1 MFNFF
6 KKTEKKSAQG
16 YCNQEID
23 TTFDYQTKYSEAIRF
38 FVNAYYEV
46 APVGIAV
53 DMIAQ
58 EVAHL
63 SITAEDS
70 TGEFNQNAEILKK
83 LKTPN
88 KDQSLRS
95 FIDEIMA
102 HYILLGNVFID
113 FNKASSNNKSS
124 YEMLVLSQQNI
135 TTAGIQANG
144 KAKTIIYGGDNNNQS
159 LEYNY
164 NDKTKQYET
173 KQGNI
178 LLHLKNNNLTTI
190 DKQMGVSFLAK
201 GQLEISQ
208 YKSLSEYNNGLIK
221 NQCRPSLGFFFE
233 VDNMSD
239 SQIEDIKQTMKA
251 ISGSTKAGKPFAI
264 TAKARVEKFS
274 ESTKDMD
281 FENLK
286 KSTKNIIAQC
296 LKIPLPLL
304 NDTTMTYSN
313 YSTAQY
319 AFFDNCVLPFAEVM
333 IDFFNDKILPLL
345 GESKYKLAI
354 DKTTIGT
361 LEERKL
367 ATVKSHAEAGVF
379 TINEIRAI
387 AGKEAV
393 ESGDII
399 YQPQNLVPVGTDRY
413 TQDNRETPSDKAFF
427 IALMKEQGYNDN
439 EIKELA
445 KKYF

>member
-16 YCNQEID
+16 YCQQEID
-23 TTFDYQTKYSEAIRF
+23 TIFDYQTRYSEAIRF

-58 EVAHL
+58 EIAHL

-70 TGEFNQNAEILKK
+70 TGEFNNNVEILKK
-83 LKTPN
+83 LRTPN

-95 FIDEIMA
+95 FIDEIMV

-113 FNKASSNNKSS
+113 FNKIGSS

-135 TTAGIQANG
+135 TIAGMQANG
-144 KAKTIIYGGDNNNQS
+144 KATTIIYSGSNDN
-159 LEYNY
+159 LIYREYNY
-164 NDKTKQYET
+164 NSQTNQYET

-178 LLHLKNNNLTTI
+178 LLHLKNNNITTI
-190 DKQMGVSFLAK
+190 DKQMGVSFLMK

-233 VDNMSD
+233 ADNMSD
-239 SQIEDIKQTMKA
+239 WQIENIKKTMQGL
-251 ISGSTKAGKPFAI
+251 SGPTQAGKPFAI

-281 FENLK
+281 FESLK

-319 AFFDNCVLPFAEVM
+319 AFFDNCVLPFAQVM
-333 IDFFNDKILPLL
+333 IDFFNNKILPLL

-354 DKTTIGT
+354 DKTTIGA

-379 TINEIRAI
+379 SINEIRAI
-387 AGKEAV
+387 GGKESV
-393 ESGDII
+393 ENGDII
-399 YQPQNLVPVGTDRY
+399 YQPQNLIPVGTDRY
-413 TQDNRETPSDKAFF
+413 TQDNRETPSEKAFF
-427 IALMKEQGYNDN
+427 IALMKEQGYSDN

>member
-1 MFNFF
+1 MFNLF

-16 YCNQEID
+16 YCQQEID
-23 TTFDYQTKYSEAIRF
+23 TIFDYQTRYSEAIRF

-58 EVAHL
+58 EIAHL

-70 TGEFNQNAEILKK
+70 TGEFNNNVEILKK
-83 LKTPN
+83 LRTPN

-95 FIDEIMA
+95 FIDEIMV

-113 FNKASSNNKSS
+113 FNKIGSS

-135 TTAGIQANG
+135 TIAGIQANG
-144 KAKTIIYGGDNNNQS
+144 KATTIIYSGSNDN
-159 LEYNY
+159 LIYREYNY
-164 NDKTKQYET
+164 NSQTNQYET

-178 LLHLKNNNLTTI
+178 LLHLKNNNITTI
-190 DKQMGVSFLAK
+190 DKQMGVSFLMK

-233 VDNMSD
+233 VDKMSN
-239 SQIEDIKQTMKA
+239 SQIDDIKETMKA

-304 NDTTMTYSN
+304 NDATMTYSN

-319 AFFDNCVLPFAEVM
+319 AFFDNCVLPFAQIM
-333 IDFFNDKILPLL
+333 IDFFNNKILPLL

-354 DKTTIGT
+354 DKTTIGA

-367 ATVKSHAEAGVF
+367 ATVKSHAEASVF

-387 AGKEAV
+387 GGKEAV
-393 ESGDII
+393 ENGDII

-413 TQDNRETPSDKAFF
+413 TQDNREAPSEKAFF

>member
-23 TTFDYQTKYSEAIRF
+23 TRFDYQSRYSEAIRF
-38 FVNAYYEV
+38 FVGAYYEV

-83 LKTPN
+83 LRTPN

-95 FIDEIMA
+95 FIDEIMVN
-102 HYILLGNVFID
+102 YILTGNVFID
-113 FNKASSNNKSS
+113 FNKVGSS
-124 YEMLVLSQQNI
+124 YEMLILSQQNI
-135 TTAGIQANG
+135 TLAGMQPNG
-144 KAKTIIYGGDNNNQS
+144 KATTIIYSGSNDN
-159 LEYNY
+159 LLYREYNY
-164 NDKTKQYET
+164 NSETNLYQT

-319 AFFDNCVLPFAEVM
+319 AFFDNCILPFAQVI
-333 IDFFNDKILPLL
+333 IDFFNDRILPLL
-345 GESKYKLAI
+345 REDKYKLAI
-354 DKTTIGT
+354 DKASIGA

-367 ATVKSHAEAGVF
+367 ATVKSYADAGVF

-399 YQPQNLVPVGTDRY
+399 YQPQNLIPVGTDRY

>member
-23 TTFDYQTKYSEAIRF
+23 TRFDYQSRYSEAIRF
-38 FVNAYYEV
+38 FVSAYYEV

-83 LKTPN
+83 LRTPN
-88 KDQSLRS
+88 KDQSLRL
-95 FIDEIMA
+95 FIDEMMA
-102 HYILLGNVFID
+102 NYILTGNVFID
-113 FNKASSNNKSS
+113 FNKVGSS
-124 YEMLVLSQQNI
+124 YEMLILSQQNI
-135 TTAGIQANG
+135 TLAGMQPNG
-144 KAKTIIYGGDNNNQS
+144 KATTIIYSGSNDN
-159 LEYNY
+159 LLYREYNY
-164 NDKTKQYET
+164 NSETNLYQT

-319 AFFDNCVLPFAEVM
+319 AFFDNCVLPFAQVI
-333 IDFFNDKILPLL
+333 IDFFNDRILPLL
-345 GESKYKLAI
+345 REDKYKLAI
-354 DKTTIGT
+354 DKASIGA

-367 ATVKSHAEAGVF
+367 ATVKSYADAGVF

-399 YQPQNLVPVGTDRY
+399 YQPQNLIPVGTDRY

>member
-1 MFNFF
+1 MFNLF

-16 YCNQEID
+16 YCQQEID
-23 TTFDYQTKYSEAIRF
+23 TIFDYQTRYSEAIRF

-46 APVGIAV
+46 APVGIAI

-63 SITAEDS
+63 SITAKDS
-70 TGEFNQNAEILKK
+70 TGEFNNNVEILKK
-83 LKTPN
+83 LRTPN

-95 FIDEIMA
+95 FIDEIMV

-113 FNKASSNNKSS
+113 FNKIGSS

-135 TTAGIQANG
+135 TIAGIQANG
-144 KAKTIIYGGDNNNQS
+144 KATTIIYSGSNDN
-159 LEYNY
+159 LIYREYNY
-164 NDKTKQYET
+164 NSQTNQYET
-173 KQGNI
+173 NQGNI
-178 LLHLKNNNLTTI
+178 LLHLKNNNITTV
-190 DKQMGVSFLAK
+190 DKQMGVSFLMK

-208 YKSLSEYNNGLIK
+208 YKGLSEYNNGLIK

-319 AFFDNCVLPFAEVM
+319 AFFDNCVLPFAQVM

-345 GESKYKLAI
+345 GESKYRLAI
-354 DKTTIGT
+354 DKTTIGA

-387 AGKEAV
+387 GGKEAV
-393 ESGDII
+393 ENGDII

-413 TQDNRETPSDKAFF
+413 TQDNRESPSEKAFF

>member
-1 MFNFF
+1 MFNLF

-16 YCNQEID
+16 YCQQEID
-23 TTFDYQTKYSEAIRF
+23 TIFDYQARYSEAIRF

-58 EVAHL
+58 EIAHL

-70 TGEFNQNAEILKK
+70 TGEFNNNVEILKK
-83 LKTPN
+83 LRTPN

-95 FIDEIMA
+95 FIDEIMV

-113 FNKASSNNKSS
+113 FNKIGSS

-135 TTAGIQANG
+135 TIAGIQANG
-144 KAKTIIYGGDNNNQS
+144 KATTIIYSGSNDN
-159 LEYNY
+159 LIYREYNY
-164 NDKTKQYET
+164 NSQTNQYET

-178 LLHLKNNNLTTI
+178 LLHLKNNNITTI
-190 DKQMGVSFLAK
+190 DKQMGVSFLMK

-239 SQIEDIKQTMKA
+239 SQIEDIKETMKA

-281 FENLK
+281 FESLK

-319 AFFDNCVLPFAEVM
+319 AFFDNCVLPFAQVM
-333 IDFFNDKILPLL
+333 IDFFNNKILPLL

-354 DKTTIGT
+354 DKTTIGA

-379 TINEIRAI
+379 SINEIRAI
-387 AGKEAV
+387 GGKESV
-393 ESGDII
+393 ENGDII
-399 YQPQNLVPVGTDRY
+399 YQPQNLIPVGTDRY
-413 TQDNRETPSDKAFF
+413 TQDNRETPSEKAFF
-427 IALMKEQGYNDN
+427 IALMKEQGYSDN

>member
-1 MFNFF
+1 MFNLF

-16 YCNQEID
+16 YCQQEID
-23 TTFDYQTKYSEAIRF
+23 TIFDYQTRYSEAIRF

-58 EVAHL
+58 EIAHL

-70 TGEFNQNAEILKK
+70 TGEFNNNVEILKK
-83 LKTPN
+83 LRTPN

-95 FIDEIMA
+95 FIDEIMV

-113 FNKASSNNKSS
+113 FNKIGSS

-135 TTAGIQANG
+135 TIAGIQANG
-144 KAKTIIYGGDNNNQS
+144 KATTIIYSGSNDN
-159 LEYNY
+159 LIYREYNY
-164 NDKTKQYET
+164 NDKTNQYET

-178 LLHLKNNNLTTI
+178 LLHLKNNNITTI
-190 DKQMGVSFLAK
+190 DKQMGVSFLMK

-233 VDNMSD
+233 VDKMSNA
-239 SQIEDIKQTMKA
+239 QIEDIKETMKA

-319 AFFDNCVLPFAEVM
+319 AFFDNCVLPFAQVM
-333 IDFFNDKILPLL
+333 IDFFNNKILPLL

-354 DKTTIGT
+354 DKTTIGA

-387 AGKEAV
+387 GGKESV
-393 ESGDII
+393 ENGDII

-413 TQDNRETPSDKAFF
+413 TQDNRETPSEKAFF

>member
-1 MFNFF
+1 MFNLF

-16 YCNQEID
+16 YCNQEIN
-23 TTFDYQTKYSEAIRF
+23 TKFDYQSRYSEAIRF
-38 FVNAYYEV
+38 FVSAYYEV

-63 SITAEDS
+63 SITAQDS
-70 TGEFNQNAEILKK
+70 TGEFNNNVEILKK
-83 LKTPN
+83 IKAPN

-95 FIDEIMA
+95 FIDEIMV
-102 HYILLGNVFID
+102 HYVLLGNVFID
-113 FNKASSNNKSS
+113 FNKVGSS
-124 YEMLVLSQQNI
+124 YEMLVLCQQNI
-135 TTAGIQANG
+135 TRAGLQPNG
-144 KAKTIIYGGDNNNQS
+144 KATTIIYSGSNDN
-159 LEYNY
+159 LLYREYNY
-164 NDKTKQYET
+164 NSETNLYQT

-178 LLHLKNNNLTTI
+178 LLHLKNNNITTI
-190 DKQMGVSFLAK
+190 DKQMGVSFLMK

-239 SQIEDIKQTMKA
+239 SQIDDIKETMKS
-251 ISGSTKAGKPFAI
+251 ISGSTKVGKPFAMI
-264 TAKARVEKFS
+264 AKARVEKFS

-281 FENLK
+281 FDNLK
-286 KSTKNIIAQC
+286 KSTKNIISQC

-304 NDTTMTYSN
+304 NDATMTYSN

-319 AFFDNCVLPFAEVM
+319 AFFDNCVLPFAQVI
-333 IDFFNDKILPLL
+333 IDFFNEKILPLL

-354 DKTTIGT
+354 DKTTIGA

-393 ESGDII
+393 ENGDII

-413 TQDNRETPSDKAFF
+413 TQDNRETPSEKAFF

>member
-16 YCNQEID
+16 YCQQEID
-23 TTFDYQTKYSEAIRF
+23 TIFDYQTRYSEAIRF

-58 EVAHL
+58 EIAHL

-70 TGEFNQNAEILKK
+70 TGEFNNNVEILKK
-83 LKTPN
+83 LRTPN

-95 FIDEIMA
+95 FIDEIMI

-113 FNKASSNNKSS
+113 FNKIGSS

-135 TTAGIQANG
+135 TIAGMQANG
-144 KAKTIIYGGDNNNQS
+144 KATTIIYSGSNDN
-159 LEYNY
+159 LIYREYNY
-164 NDKTKQYET
+164 NSQTNQYET

-178 LLHLKNNNLTTI
+178 LLHLKNNNITTI
-190 DKQMGVSFLAK
+190 DKQMGVSFLMK

-233 VDNMSD
+233 ADNMSD
-239 SQIEDIKQTMKA
+239 WQIENIKKTMQGL
-251 ISGSTKAGKPFAI
+251 SGPTQAGKPFAI

-281 FENLK
+281 FESLK

-319 AFFDNCVLPFAEVM
+319 AFFDNCVLPFAQVM
-333 IDFFNDKILPLL
+333 IDFFNNKILPLL

-354 DKTTIGT
+354 DKTTIGA

-379 TINEIRAI
+379 SINEIRAI
-387 AGKEAV
+387 GGKESV
-393 ESGDII
+393 ENGDII
-399 YQPQNLVPVGTDRY
+399 YQPQNLIPVGTDRY
-413 TQDNRETPSDKAFF
+413 TQDNRETPSEKAFF
-427 IALMKEQGYNDN
+427 IALMKEQGYSDN

>member
-1 MFNFF
+1 MFNLF

-16 YCNQEID
+16 YCQQEID
-23 TTFDYQTKYSEAIRF
+23 TIFDYQTRYSEAIRF

-58 EVAHL
+58 EIAHL

-70 TGEFNQNAEILKK
+70 TGEFNNNVDILKK
-83 LKTPN
+83 LRTPN

-95 FIDEIMA
+95 FIDEIMV

-113 FNKASSNNKSS
+113 FNKIGSS

-135 TTAGIQANG
+135 TIAGIQANG
-144 KAKTIIYGGDNNNQS
+144 KATTIIYSGSNDN
-159 LEYNY
+159 LIYREYNY
-164 NDKTKQYET
+164 NSQTNQYET

-178 LLHLKNNNLTTI
+178 LLHLKNNNITTI
-190 DKQMGVSFLAK
+190 DKQMGVSFLMK

-233 VDNMSD
+233 VDKMSN
-239 SQIEDIKQTMKA
+239 SQIDDIKETMKA
-251 ISGSTKAGKPFAI
+251 ISGSTAAGKPFAI

-319 AFFDNCVLPFAEVM
+319 AFFDNCVLPFAQVM
-333 IDFFNDKILPLL
+333 IDFFNNKILPLL

-354 DKTTIGT
+354 DKTTIGA

-367 ATVKSHAEAGVF
+367 ATVKSHAEASVF

-387 AGKEAV
+387 GGKEAV
-393 ESGDII
+393 ENGDII

-413 TQDNRETPSDKAFF
+413 TQDNREAPSEKAFF

>member
-1 MFNFF
+1 MFNLF

-16 YCNQEID
+16 YCQQEID
-23 TTFDYQTKYSEAIRF
+23 TIFDYQTRYSEAIRF

-58 EVAHL
+58 EIAHL

-70 TGEFNQNAEILKK
+70 TGEFNNNVEILKK
-83 LKTPN
+83 LRTPN

-95 FIDEIMA
+95 FIDEIMV

-113 FNKASSNNKSS
+113 FNKIGSS

-135 TTAGIQANG
+135 TIAGIQANG
-144 KAKTIIYGGDNNNQS
+144 KATTIIYSGSNDN
-159 LEYNY
+159 LIYREYNY
-164 NDKTKQYET
+164 NSQTNQYET

-178 LLHLKNNNLTTI
+178 LLHLKNNNITTI
-190 DKQMGVSFLAK
+190 DKQMGVSFLMK

-233 VDNMSD
+233 VDKMSN
-239 SQIEDIKQTMKA
+239 SQIDDIKETMKA

-319 AFFDNCVLPFAEVM
+319 AFFDNCVLPFAQIM
-333 IDFFNDKILPLL
+333 IDFFNNKILPLL

-354 DKTTIGT
+354 DKTTIGA

-379 TINEIRAI
+379 SINEIRAI
-387 AGKEAV
+387 GGKEAV
-393 ESGDII
+393 ENGDII

-413 TQDNRETPSDKAFF
+413 TQDNREAPSEKAFF

>member
-23 TTFDYQTKYSEAIRF
+23 TRFDYQSRYSEAIRF
-38 FVNAYYEV
+38 FVSAYYEV

-70 TGEFNQNAEILKK
+70 TGEFNKNAEILKK
-83 LKTPN
+83 LRTPN
-88 KDQSLRS
+88 KDQSLRL

-102 HYILLGNVFID
+102 NYILTGNVFID
-113 FNKASSNNKSS
+113 FNKVGSS
-124 YEMLVLSQQNI
+124 YEMLILSQQNI
-135 TTAGIQANG
+135 TLAGMQPNG
-144 KAKTIIYGGDNNNQS
+144 KATTIIYSGSNDN
-159 LEYNY
+159 LLYREYNY
-164 NDKTKQYET
+164 NSETNLYQT

-319 AFFDNCVLPFAEVM
+319 AFFDNCVLPFAQVI

-345 GESKYKLAI
+345 REDKYKLAI
-354 DKTTIGT
+354 DKASIGA

-367 ATVKSHAEAGVF
+367 ATVKSYADAGVF

>member
-23 TTFDYQTKYSEAIRF
+23 TRFDYQSRYSEAIRF
-38 FVNAYYEV
+38 FVSAYYEV

-83 LKTPN
+83 LRTPN
-88 KDQSLRS
+88 KDQSLRL
-95 FIDEIMA
+95 FIDEMIA
-102 HYILLGNVFID
+102 NYILTGNVFID
-113 FNKASSNNKSS
+113 FNKVGSS
-124 YEMLVLSQQNI
+124 YEMLILSQQNI
-135 TTAGIQANG
+135 TLAGMQPNG
-144 KAKTIIYGGDNNNQS
+144 KATTIIYSGSNDN
-159 LEYNY
+159 LLYREYNY
-164 NDKTKQYET
+164 NSETNLYQT

-208 YKSLSEYNNGLIK
+208 YKNLSEYNNGLIK

-319 AFFDNCVLPFAEVM
+319 AFFDNCVLPFARVI

-345 GESKYKLAI
+345 REDKYKLAI
-354 DKTTIGT
+354 DKASIGA

-367 ATVKSHAEAGVF
+367 ATVKSYADAGVF

-399 YQPQNLVPVGTDRY
+399 YQPQNLIPVGTDRY

>member
-1 MFNFF
+1 MFNLF

-16 YCNQEID
+16 YCQQEID
-23 TTFDYQTKYSEAIRF
+23 TIFDYQTRYSEAIRF

-58 EVAHL
+58 EIAHL

-70 TGEFNQNAEILKK
+70 TGEFNNNVDILKK
-83 LKTPN
+83 LRTPN

-95 FIDEIMA
+95 FIDEIMV

-113 FNKASSNNKSS
+113 FNKIGSS

-135 TTAGIQANG
+135 TIAGIQANG
-144 KAKTIIYGGDNNNQS
+144 KATTIIYSGSNDN
-159 LEYNY
+159 LIYREYNY
-164 NDKTKQYET
+164 NSQTNQYET

-178 LLHLKNNNLTTI
+178 LLHLKNNNITTI
-190 DKQMGVSFLAK
+190 DKQMGVSFLMK

-233 VDNMSD
+233 VDKMSN
-239 SQIEDIKQTMKA
+239 SQIDDIKETMKA

-319 AFFDNCVLPFAEVM
+319 AFFDNCVLPFAQVM
-333 IDFFNDKILPLL
+333 IDFFNNKILPLL

-354 DKTTIGT
+354 DKTTIGA

-367 ATVKSHAEAGVF
+367 ATVKSHAEASVF

-387 AGKEAV
+387 GGKEAV
-393 ESGDII
+393 ENGDII

-413 TQDNRETPSDKAFF
+413 TQDNREAPSEKAFF

>member
-1 MFNFF
+1 MFNLF

-23 TTFDYQTKYSEAIRF
+23 TKFDYQSRYSEAIRF
-38 FVNAYYEV
+38 FVSAYYEV

-63 SITAEDS
+63 SITAQDS
-70 TGEFNQNAEILKK
+70 TGEFNNNVEILKK
-83 LKTPN
+83 IKAPN

-95 FIDEIMA
+95 FIDEIMV
-102 HYILLGNVFID
+102 HYVLLGNVFID
-113 FNKASSNNKSS
+113 FNKVGSS
-124 YEMLVLSQQNI
+124 YEMLVLCQQNI
-135 TTAGIQANG
+135 TRAGLQPNG
-144 KAKTIIYGGDNNNQS
+144 KATTIIYSGSNDN
-159 LEYNY
+159 LLYREYNY
-164 NDKTKQYET
+164 NSETNLYQT

-178 LLHLKNNNLTTI
+178 LLHLKNNNITTI
-190 DKQMGVSFLAK
+190 DKQMGVSFLMK

-239 SQIEDIKQTMKA
+239 SQIDDIKETMKS
-251 ISGSTKAGKPFAI
+251 ISGSTKVGKPFAMI
-264 TAKARVEKFS
+264 AKARVEKFS

-281 FENLK
+281 FDNLK
-286 KSTKNIIAQC
+286 KSTKNIISQC

-304 NDTTMTYSN
+304 NDATMTYSN

-319 AFFDNCVLPFAEVM
+319 AFFDNCVLPFAQVI
-333 IDFFNDKILPLL
+333 IDFFNEKILPLL

-354 DKTTIGT
+354 DKTTIGA

-393 ESGDII
+393 ENGDII

-413 TQDNRETPSDKAFF
+413 TQDNRETPSEKAFF

>member
-23 TTFDYQTKYSEAIRF
+23 TRFDYQSRYSEAIRF
-38 FVNAYYEV
+38 FVSAYYEV

-83 LKTPN
+83 LRTPN
-88 KDQSLRS
+88 KDQSLRL
-95 FIDEIMA
+95 FIDEMMA
-102 HYILLGNVFID
+102 NYILTGNVFID
-113 FNKASSNNKSS
+113 FNKVGSS
-124 YEMLVLSQQNI
+124 YEMLILSQQNI
-135 TTAGIQANG
+135 TLAGMQPNG
-144 KAKTIIYGGDNNNQS
+144 KATTIIYSGSNDN
-159 LEYNY
+159 LLYREYNY
-164 NDKTKQYET
+164 NSETNLYQT

-319 AFFDNCVLPFAEVM
+319 AFFDNCVLPFAQVI

-345 GESKYKLAI
+345 REDKYKLAI
-354 DKTTIGT
+354 DKASIGA

-367 ATVKSHAEAGVF
+367 ATVKSYADAGVF

-399 YQPQNLVPVGTDRY
+399 YQPQNLIPVGTDRY

-427 IALMKEQGYNDN
+427 ITLMKEQGYNDN

>member
-1 MFNFF
+1 MFNLF

-16 YCNQEID
+16 YCQQEID
-23 TTFDYQTKYSEAIRF
+23 TIFDYQTRYSEAIRF

-58 EVAHL
+58 EIAHL

-70 TGEFNQNAEILKK
+70 TGEFNNNVDILKK
-83 LKTPN
+83 LRTPN

-95 FIDEIMA
+95 FIDEIMV

-113 FNKASSNNKSS
+113 FNKIGSS

-135 TTAGIQANG
+135 TIAGIQANG
-144 KAKTIIYGGDNNNQS
+144 KATTIIYSGSNDN
-159 LEYNY
+159 LIYREYNY
-164 NDKTKQYET
+164 NSQTNQYET

-178 LLHLKNNNLTTI
+178 LLHLKNNNITTI
-190 DKQMGVSFLAK
+190 DKQMGVSFLMK

-233 VDNMSD
+233 VDKMSN
-239 SQIEDIKQTMKA
+239 SQIDDIKETMKA
-251 ISGSTKAGKPFAI
+251 ISGSTKSGKPFAI

-319 AFFDNCVLPFAEVM
+319 AFFDNCVLPFAQVM
-333 IDFFNDKILPLL
+333 IDFFNNKILPLL

-354 DKTTIGT
+354 DKTTIGA

-367 ATVKSHAEAGVF
+367 ATVKSHAEASVF

-387 AGKEAV
+387 GGKEAV
-393 ESGDII
+393 ENGDII

-413 TQDNRETPSDKAFF
+413 TQDNREAPSEKAFF